1 MVAQQAGNDLGP
13 FKWFKSSYS
22 GPSGGNCVEVAFEWV
37 KSSYS
42 GPDGG
47 NCVEV
52 AIDTRAVHVR
62 DSKNPTGP
70 ALRVTPEAWTAFVAF
85 AAEL

>member
-1 MVAQQAGNDLGP
+1 MNIYPPLGQDQ
-13 FKWFKSSYS
+13 
-22 GPSGGNCVEVAFEWV
+22 WV

-52 AIDTRAVHVR
+52 ADCTDTIRVR
-62 DSKNPTGP
+62 DSKVTGGPELAVAPT
-70 ALRVTPEAWTAFVAF
+70 AWGTFLGGIMTAG
-85 AAEL
+85 